1 MPYVSVL
8 ETLTGTF
15 LRYNRKVV
23 VDGVRPKIPNHIPY
37 CLQELMPK
45 MWNKDSSVRPHFPE
59 IEIAVKMAM
68 EDVNLDSG
76 VDVNQKFVPK
86 KK

>member
-1 MPYVSVL
+1 
-8 ETLTGTF
+8 
-15 LRYNRKVV
+15 
-23 VDGVRPKIPNHIPY
+23 
-37 CLQELMPK
+37 MPK

-59 IEIAVKMAM
+59 IEIAVKTAM